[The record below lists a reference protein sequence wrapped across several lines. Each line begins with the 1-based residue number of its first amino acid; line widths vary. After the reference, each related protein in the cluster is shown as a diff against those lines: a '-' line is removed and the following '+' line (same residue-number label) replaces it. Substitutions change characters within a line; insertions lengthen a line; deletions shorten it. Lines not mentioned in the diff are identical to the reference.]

1 MDKFRSVALY
11 AEVKL
16 TEALTRVKTMRLKA
30 NDGNPVPEDE
40 PDRLR
45 TAVCM
50 QVFSELCKMAGPFS
64 SVLQRLR
71 DEFVLSMYSDYYLS
85 EGGDSVFD
93 QQPYF
98 SAIKRIEAGARAAP
112 RRAGAVPG
120 PPDGPGGGH
129 LRD

>member
-45 TAVCM
+45 TAVCV

-120 PPDGPGGGH
+120 PDGPVGGH